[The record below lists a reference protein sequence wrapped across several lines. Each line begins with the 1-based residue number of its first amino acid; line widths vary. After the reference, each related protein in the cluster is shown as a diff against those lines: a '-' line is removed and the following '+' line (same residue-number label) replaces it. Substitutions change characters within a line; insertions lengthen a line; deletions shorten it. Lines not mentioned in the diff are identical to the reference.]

1 MIPKL
6 NDTPKYE
13 LKIPSLK
20 KDVKFRP
27 YLVKE
32 EKILMMAFES
42 NDQKVALT
50 AVADTVTSCINEEV
64 KVEDLKL
71 YDIEYMFTKIRAKSI
86 GEEANL
92 IITCAECEHKNDVT
106 VNLDDVVIS
115 DPGDISN
122 IIQLNDEISVEMTY
136 PNVSKTLSNQKI
148 LEQNSEVESL
158 IEVIIDCIECINTEE
173 EKIMIR
179 DEPREKIVEF
189 VDSMTNEQFAKLRT
203 YVESVPKVEIP
214 HEYVCGGCKEKKEVK
229 IRNISD
235 FF

>member
-1 MIPKL
+1 M
-6 NDTPKYE
+6 THH
-13 LKIPSLK
+13 
-20 KDVKFRP
+20 
-27 YLVKE
+27 
-32 EKILMMAFES
+32 S
-42 NDQKVALT
+42 NLLA
-50 AVADTVTSCINEEV
+50 
-64 KVEDLKL
+64 
-71 YDIEYMFTKIRAKSI
+71 
-86 GEEANL
+86 
-92 IITCAECEHKNDVT
+92 
-106 VNLDDVVIS
+106 
-115 DPGDISN
+115 
-122 IIQLNDEISVEMTY
+122 
-136 PNVSKTLSNQKI
+136 
-148 LEQNSEVESL
+148 QNSEVESL

>member
-92 IITCAECEHKNDVT
+92 IITCTECEHKNDVT
-106 VNLDDVVIS
+106 VNLDDVGNIS
-115 DPGDISN
+115 KALKNGWLITFPQGTTKPFSPIRKGTAHIIMNNKPIVVPIIIDGFRRSFDKTGLRIKKKGIQQSMRIMDPVKFDYKKDSIET
-122 IIQLNDEISVEMTY
+122 ITE
-136 PNVSKTLSNQKI
+136 KI
-148 LEQNSEVESL
+148 ASL
-158 IEVIIDCIECINTEE
+158 IG
-173 EKIMIR
+173 
-179 DEPREKIVEF
+179 
-189 VDSMTNEQFAKLRT
+189 Q
-203 YVESVPKVEIP
+203 
-214 HEYVCGGCKEKKEVK
+214 
-229 IRNISD
+229 
-235 FF
+235 

>member
-1 MIPKL
+1 MKQGLEEPL
-6 NDTPKYE
+6 SGMGTAFSS
-13 LKIPSLK
+13 SLFGLGGSLILGCLDIQSGQAQNRFYNEAEERLSQK
-20 KDVKFRP
+20 TKFTLINMDESERKSLP
-27 YLVKE
+27 PAYL
-32 EKILMMAFES
+32 
-42 NDQKVALT
+42 
-50 AVADTVTSCINEEV
+50 
-64 KVEDLKL
+64 
-71 YDIEYMFTKIRAKSI
+71 
-86 GEEANL
+86 
-92 IITCAECEHKNDVT
+92 
-106 VNLDDVVIS
+106 
-115 DPGDISN
+115 
-122 IIQLNDEISVEMTY
+122 
-136 PNVSKTLSNQKI
+136 
-148 LEQNSEVESL
+148 ESL